1 MMDLL
6 SKVGLLECKPADTPI
21 VQNHKLTE
29 HTDQALTDK
38 GQYQRLGKLIFLSHT
53 RLDIVYVVSIVSQFI
68 HNPSKKHM
76 KALIR
81 ILRYLNPHQERV

>member
-6 SKVGLLECKPADTPI
+6 SKVGLLECKPADIPI

-38 GQYQRLGKLIFLSHT
+38 GQYQRLGKLIFL
-53 RLDIVYVVSIVSQFI
+53 
-68 HNPSKKHM
+68 
-76 KALIR
+76 
-81 ILRYLNPHQERV
+81 